1 MKLGNV
7 FNKLFGVAYIKNL
20 ATSIERRAFIIE
32 QCNSIDLEYKI
43 VPAINGRDLHDSS
56 FTIQHGRF
64 LLTYPS
70 SAGFIGN
77 QITSYE
83 ILNKAIEQ
91 DLDNFIMLDDDC
103 VFNHAVNISE
113 ESLIELEKNLPSDWD
128 VIILGD
134 MGGDVVTNES
144 ILYHKCSEHYEAA
157 GSHGIAVSKR
167 VFTEMQEL
175 LAGRQWLGDG
185 VIGRLIDIGKNVYKI
200 YPSLC
205 IQDRSL
211 FSDINQLH
219 HTS

>member
-7 FNKLFGVAYIKNL
+7 FNKLFGIAYIKNL
-20 ATSIERRAFIIE
+20 ATSVERRAFIIE
-32 QCNSIDLEYKI
+32 QCNSIELEYKI

-56 FTIQHGRF
+56 FTIQHGPF
-64 LLTYPS
+64 ILTYPA

-77 QITSYE
+77 QITSCQ
-83 ILNKAIEQ
+83 ILNEAIEQ
-91 DLDNFIMLDDDC
+91 NLDNFIMLDDDC

-113 ESLIELEKNLPSDWD
+113 KSLIELEENLPSDWD

-134 MGGDVVTNES
+134 IGGKIVTSES
-144 ILYHKCSEHYEAA
+144 ILYHKCSAHREAA
-157 GSHGIAVSKR
+157 GSHGIAISKR

-219 HTS
+219 HTR